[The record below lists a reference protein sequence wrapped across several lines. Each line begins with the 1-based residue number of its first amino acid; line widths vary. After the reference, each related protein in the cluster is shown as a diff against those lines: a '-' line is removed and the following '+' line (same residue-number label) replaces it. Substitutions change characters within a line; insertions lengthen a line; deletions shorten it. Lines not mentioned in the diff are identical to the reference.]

1 MLASPQDQLN
11 RWQEYFR
18 SNLTAPPPQSTT
30 TTTTQIPPDTLKI
43 SSVAPTVKEIKT
55 TIEHLKSNKTSSLDN
70 LPPEIFK
77 TYLHTVANILG
88 PLF

>member
-1 MLASPQDQLN
+1 MHASPQDQLN

-18 SNLTAPPPQSTT
+18 SNVAAPPPQS

-43 SSVAPTVKEIKT
+43 SSVVPTVKEIKT
-55 TIEHLKSNKTSSLDN
+55 AIEHLKSNKASSLDN
-70 LPPEIFK
+70 LSREIFK